1 MHTSEENGVANAVVF
16 L

>member
-1 MHTSEENGVANAVVF
+1 MHTSEENGIINEATV